1 MITYSQAIILF
12 VLFVL
17 TIIFDLRE
25 RRIPNWLTISFM
37 FAGMAYHA
45 VTGGLQG
52 LIFSIEGLAL
62 GILLLILFYAAGG
75 MGAGDV
81 KLMGAV
87 GSLLGPMN
95 VIIAFLYSA
104 VAGGVYS
111 VAVLYRHGAL
121 RLTLERSVCAPADF
135 LRTGQWLWSATPATR
150 KMPRICYG
158 IAISLGTGIYVLRSL

>member
-25 RRIPNWLTISFM
+25 RRIPNWLTLSSM

-45 VTGGLQG
+45 ATGGLQG
-52 LIFSIEGLAL
+52 LIFSIQGLAL
-62 GILLLILFYAAGG
+62 GFTLLILFYAAGG

-87 GSLLGPMN
+87 GSILGPMN

-104 VAGGVYS
+104 VSRRRLLRCRSLPAWRS
-111 VAVLYRHGAL
+111 EIDTGANVFA
-121 RLTLERSVCAPADF
+121 RRQTFCEPA
-135 LRTGQWLWSATPATR
+135 TGCGRRRPRRGSCPGSATVSPFPSERGFTF
-150 KMPRICYG
+150 
-158 IAISLGTGIYVLRSL
+158 